1 MNTPYVFK
9 KCSKCG
15 KWLVTNTVNF
25 NKAKG
30 GKDGLRGECKICQ
43 KKYKKQYREQNKE
56 TIAKHNKQYRE
67 QNKEVI
73 TKRKKEYYK
82 ANKEAIL
89 EQHKIYREAN
99 KEAKAKHDKEYYE
112 ANKEAIKE
120 RVRRYGKQYNQTPQ
134 GQIVAFNSRNRRRAK
149 EQKQGSGI
157 TKEQWLECMIFF
169 DWKCAYSGK
178 CLGGSNNKRR
188 SIDHIIA
195 LNNGGVN
202 EVWNL
207 VPMIKSLNSS
217 KQDKDMM
224 TWYTKQDFFSEER
237 LNKIKDWQ
245 EYAYNKW
252 GK

>member
-15 KWLVTNTVNF
+15 KWLVANTVNF

-30 GKDGLRGECKICQ
+30 CKDGLRGACKICQ

-82 ANKEAIL
+82 ANKKAIL

-149 EQKQGSGI
+149 EQEQGSGI
-157 TKEQWLECMIFF
+157 TKEQWLECMKFF

-178 CLGGSNNKRR
+178 CLGGSNNKKR

-217 KQDKDMM
+217 KQDRDMM

>member
-15 KWLVTNTVNF
+15 KWLVANTVNF

-30 GKDGLRGECKICQ
+30 CKDGLRGACKICQ

-134 GQIVAFNSRNRRRAK
+134 GQIVAFNSRNRRRVK
-149 EQKQGSGI
+149 EQEQGSGI
-157 TKEQWLECMIFF
+157 TKEQWLECMEFF

-178 CLGGSNNKRR
+178 CLGGSNNKKR

-217 KQDKDMM
+217 KQDRDMM

>member
-15 KWLVTNTVNF
+15 KWLVANTVNF

-30 GKDGLRGECKICQ
+30 CKDGLRGACKICQ

-99 KEAKAKHDKEYYE
+99 KDKIKKKKKKKKIKKKQLKNELDDMENKIIKHRKDKLL
-112 ANKEAIKE
+112 
-120 RVRRYGKQYNQTPQ
+120 PL
-134 GQIVAFNSRNRRRAK
+134 IVAIDVELKNRNRVA
-149 EQKQGSGI
+149 G
-157 TKEQWLECMIFF
+157 
-169 DWKCAYSGK
+169 
-178 CLGGSNNKRR
+178 
-188 SIDHIIA
+188 
-195 LNNGGVN
+195 
-202 EVWNL
+202 
-207 VPMIKSLNSS
+207 
-217 KQDKDMM
+217 
-224 TWYTKQDFFSEER
+224 
-237 LNKIKDWQ
+237 
-245 EYAYNKW
+245 
-252 GK
+252 

>member
-1 MNTPYVFK
+1 MNIPYVFK

-15 KWLVTNTVNF
+15 EWLVASSVNF
-25 NKAKG
+25 YKHSKSR
-30 GKDGLRGECKICQ
+30 DGLDSRCKKCLNSYG
-43 KKYKKQYREQNKE
+43 KERRAESRKMRESRNEYKPKTKEQRLEFSKMHKEKNDNNRKLRQAQYQRQYRQE
-56 TIAKHNKQYRE
+56 
-67 QNKEVI
+67 NKEVLA
-73 TKRKKEYYK
+73 EYYR
-82 ANKEAIL
+82 
-89 EQHKIYREAN
+89 QYR
-99 KEAKAKHDKEYYE
+99 
-112 ANKEAIKE
+112 
-120 RVRRYGKQYNQTPQ
+120 QTPQ
-134 GQIVAFNSRNRRRAK
+134 GQVTRFNSHQRRRAK

-178 CLGGSNNKRR
+178 YLGGSNNKRR